1 MDNKRNFSSCCNAA
15 KNMTTHQGQGSGD
28 NQSEPHHTDIA
39 KLLSIAAVIVILNS
53 LVFYLFLKKK
63 TLRTTSN
70 SPLFS
75 LAVCDFFSGS
85 VVIPLFTILYF
96 TPLVPSQRTLF
107 YLGFLVTVL
116 HNFVA
121 ILSVYHIVIV
131 TAERYLAIKFPL
143 KHLALDQ
150 KSVNIVLALVWLFS
164 LLISLV
170 PFTWINKM
178 YPVFQPVSLKFTLVF
193 TIFCMVFVLVLPYIF
208 LVYAFIDMFKAVYGG
223 SRNRHREDNG
233 FLRHTEI
240 SKRRSTGERKCLM
253 LFVIMASVFLVCWL
267 PWFVVFLLYQLQ
279 LDFSKLKV
287 PSQVSLLIRYMSS
300 AVNPLLYTFL
310 KRDFNQTLKFV
321 FSRKR
326 QVSILFTRQSR
337 GTLQSNSSDP
347 PTTSLQRQP
356 GRRTSVATVLR
367 TIEECEE
374 HLYESALW
382 GLLRL
387 YALET
392 SLNSAFQMTSL
403 VWIKVNYG
411 ELPEVGGWGCAARF
425 PIPFPYL
432 WLKSGIFPA
441 LFMNWPKIRYTIYD
455 LTLKSIPC
463 FRPAL

>member
-1 MDNKRNFSSCCNAA
+1 MDNKLNFTSCCNAA
-15 KNMTTHQGQGSGD
+15 KNVTTHQGKGSGD
-28 NQSEPHHTDIA
+28 NQSETHYTDIA

-75 LAVCDFFSGS
+75 LAMCDFFSGF
-85 VVIPLFTILYF
+85 VVIPLFTILHF
-96 TPLVPSQRTLF
+96 TPLVQSQRTLF

-121 ILSVYHIVIV
+121 ILSVYHILIV
-131 TAERYLAIKFPL
+131 TAERYIAIKFPL
-143 KHLALDQ
+143 KHLALIDQ
-150 KSVNIVLALVWLFS
+150 KSVVIVLTLVWLFS
-164 LLISLV
+164 LLISFV

-193 TIFCMVFVLVLPYIF
+193 TIFCTVFVLVLPYIF

-223 SRNRHREDNG
+223 SRIRHCQNSG

-267 PWFVVFLLYQLQ
+267 PWFVIFLLYQLP
-279 LDFSKLKV
+279 LDFSKMRV
-287 PSQVSLLIRYMSS
+287 PSEVSVLIRYTSS
-300 AVNPLLYTFL
+300 AVNPLLYTYL

-326 QVSILFTRQSR
+326 QVSTSFSRQSR
-337 GTLQSNSSDP
+337 GPLQSNYSDP
-347 PTTSLQRQP
+347 SAASLQRP
-356 GRRTSVATVLR
+356 RGRHTSAVTVLR

-374 HLYESALW
+374 HLYESAL
-382 GLLRL
+382 
-387 YALET
+387 
-392 SLNSAFQMTSL
+392 
-403 VWIKVNYG
+403 
-411 ELPEVGGWGCAARF
+411 
-425 PIPFPYL
+425 
-432 WLKSGIFPA
+432 
-441 LFMNWPKIRYTIYD
+441 
-455 LTLKSIPC
+455 
-463 FRPAL
+463 

>member
-1 MDNKRNFSSCCNAA
+1 M
-15 KNMTTHQGQGSGD
+15 
-28 NQSEPHHTDIA
+28 
-39 KLLSIAAVIVILNS
+39 
-53 LVFYLFLKKK
+53 FL
-63 TLRTTSN
+63 
-70 SPLFS
+70 
-75 LAVCDFFSGS
+75 
-85 VVIPLFTILYF
+85 
-96 TPLVPSQRTLF
+96 
-107 YLGFLVTVL
+107 
-116 HNFVA
+116 
-121 ILSVYHIVIV
+121 
-131 TAERYLAIKFPL
+131 
-143 KHLALDQ
+143 
-150 KSVNIVLALVWLFS
+150 
-164 LLISLV
+164 
-170 PFTWINKM
+170 
-178 YPVFQPVSLKFTLVF
+178 
-193 TIFCMVFVLVLPYIF
+193 
-208 LVYAFIDMFKAVYGG
+208 
-223 SRNRHREDNG
+223 
-233 FLRHTEI
+233 
-240 SKRRSTGERKCLM
+240 
-253 LFVIMASVFLVCWL
+253 
-267 PWFVVFLLYQLQ
+267 
-279 LDFSKLKV
+279 
-287 PSQVSLLIRYMSS
+287 

-392 SLNSAFQMTSL
+392 SLDSAFQMTSL